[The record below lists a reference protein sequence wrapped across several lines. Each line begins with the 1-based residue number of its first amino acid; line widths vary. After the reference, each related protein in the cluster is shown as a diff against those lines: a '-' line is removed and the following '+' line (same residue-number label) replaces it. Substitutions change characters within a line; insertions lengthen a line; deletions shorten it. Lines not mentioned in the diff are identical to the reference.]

1 MIAVGKNSERDANR
15 NDWRKLMTGRLM
27 LTAILFGLVM
37 EPGSVRG
44 EDALAKTKR
53 LPKVLIIGDSI
64 SLGYTPLV
72 VKQLKGQV
80 DVRHSRGNSQH
91 TGTGLAKIDRWL
103 GEEDWDVIHFNWG
116 LWDLCY
122 RHPESKVQGR
132 RDKVRGTLT
141 TSLEQYEKNLDQ
153 LTTRLAKTG
162 ATLIWAHTT
171 VVPEG
176 EAGRKVGDDL
186 KYNAA
191 AERVMK
197 RHGVRINDLNKLT
210 RTFKPELFTAPSNV
224 HFKPPG
230 SEKLAAQV
238 STEILTALKTRD
250 AASSQRPLERILF
263 GSCTKQEKP
272 MPIFEAM
279 LEQKPEVCL
288 FIGDNIYGDTEDMNI
303 LKAKYDLLGSNAGF
317 AALTKS
323 CRVLATWDDHDF
335 GVNDGG
341 ADYAKRVESQRVF
354 LDFWKD
360 AADSVRR
367 TRPGVYDAHIIGPP
381 GKRVQFI
388 LLDTRYF
395 RSPLKRGPERRTGGP
410 YVPDDDPKKTMLGEA
425 QWTWLEGELQKPA
438 EFRIVASSI
447 QLIAEDA
454 GQETWSNLPRERKRF
469 LKLLSKTK
477 ASGVVLISGDRHWS
491 ELSSLTEGVPYP
503 LFDLTSSSFNQP
515 HGRGTPTKNRYRAS
529 KTTYHKEN
537 FGAITI
543 DWASD
548 PKMTLEIRG
557 TGGEVQLGKTLKL
570 NELQLKSR

>member
-1 MIAVGKNSERDANR
+1 MIAPRKSQNDLRNR
-15 NDWRKLMTGRLM
+15 NDWRQLMTGRLIFA
-27 LTAILFGLVM
+27 AILIGIFV
-37 EPGSVRG
+37 ESGSVRS
-44 EDALAKTKR
+44 EDSPANTKR
-53 LPKVLIIGDSI
+53 VPKVLIIGDSI

-80 DVRHSRGNSQH
+80 AVRHSRGNSQH

-153 LTTRLAKTG
+153 LTARLVKTD

-191 AERVMK
+191 ADRVMK
-197 RHGVRINDLNKLT
+197 KHGVRINDLNKLT
-210 RTFKPELFTAPSNV
+210 RTFKPELFTAPGNV
-224 HFKPPG
+224 HFKPAG

-238 STEILTALKTRD
+238 SAEILAALKSRK
-250 AASSQRPLERILF
+250 AASSQKPLERILF

-272 MPIFEAM
+272 MPIFEVM
-279 LEQKPEVCL
+279 FKQQPEVCL
-288 FIGDNIYGDTEDMNI
+288 FIGDNIYGDTEDMSV
-303 LKAKYDLLGSNAGF
+303 LKAKYELLGSNAGF

-341 ADYAKRVESQRVF
+341 ADYPKRVESQRVF

-367 TRPGVYDAHIIGPP
+367 TRPGVYDAHIIGPS

-395 RSPLKRGPERRTGGP
+395 RSSLKRGSERRTGGP
-410 YVPDDDPKKTMLGEA
+410 WVPDDDPNKTMLGEA
-425 QWTWLEGELQKPA
+425 QWRWLESELQKPA

-447 QLIAEDA
+447 QLIAEAA
-454 GQETWSNLPRERKRF
+454 GQETWSNLPYERERF

-491 ELSSLTEGVPYP
+491 ELSSLTQGVPYP

-515 HGRGTPTKNRYRAS
+515 HGRGTPTQNRHRAS

-543 DWASD
+543 EWAND
-548 PKMTLEIRG
+548 PKITLEIRN
-557 TGGEVQLGKTLKL
+557 TIGERQLGKSLRL
-570 NELQLKSR
+570 SDLQSKSR